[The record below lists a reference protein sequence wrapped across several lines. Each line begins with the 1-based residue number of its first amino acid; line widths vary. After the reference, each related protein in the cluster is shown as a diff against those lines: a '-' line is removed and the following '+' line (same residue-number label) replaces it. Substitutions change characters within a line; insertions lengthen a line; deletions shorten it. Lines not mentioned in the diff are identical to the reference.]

1 MRITRLY
8 LQNTHLQQGECITLP
23 SDASHYIAR
32 VLRAKIGDVLHIFN
46 GNSPHEYISEIMEIN
61 KKSVLVKINS
71 INKVENES
79 PLSIHIGQALV
90 KGDKLDTIIQKST
103 ELGVK
108 ALTPLI
114 TERCDYK
121 LTKERML
128 KKCQHWQ
135 KIAISAA
142 EQSGRV
148 FPMQI
153 NEPCTLQAWFEQKH
167 QHCLILDPY
176 SKICLP
182 SLKLQ
187 SPDQIS
193 ITIGPEG
200 GFTAQEIQIARNNNA
215 TAIQL
220 GPRVLRT
227 ETAPIAMT
235 AILQSLYGDF

>member
-1 MRITRLY
+1 MRMTRLY
-8 LQNTHLQQGECITLP
+8 LQDTPLKQDECITLP
-23 SDASHYIAR
+23 SEASHYIAR
-32 VLRAKIGDVLHIFN
+32 VLRAKLGDMLHLFDGKN
-46 GNSPHEYISEIMEIN
+46 PQEYIAEIIDIN
-61 KKSVLVKINS
+61 KKVVLVKINS
-71 INKVENES
+71 IHKVENES

-114 TERCDYK
+114 TEHCDYK

-153 NEPCTLQAWFEQKH
+153 NEPCTLQTWLDQKH
-167 QHCLILDPY
+167 QHCLILDPH
-176 SKICLP
+176 SKTCL
-182 SLKLQ
+182 KNIRLQ
-187 SPDQIS
+187 NPDQIS

-200 GFTAQEIQIARNNNA
+200 GFTTQEIQMVQDKNA
-215 TAIQL
+215 TTIQL
-220 GPRVLRT
+220 GSRILRT
-227 ETAPIAMT
+227 ETAPIAMA

>member
-1 MRITRLY
+1 MRITRIYLY
-8 LQNTHLQQGECITLP
+8 STVIQENEVITLP
-23 SDASHYIAR
+23 QETSHYISR
-32 VLRAKIGDVLHIFN
+32 VLRAKVGDILHLFD
-46 GNSPHEYISEIMEIN
+46 GKRPQEYVAEIIEIS
-61 KKSVLVKINS
+61 KKSVLAKIKS
-71 INKVENES
+71 VHKVNNES

-121 LTKERML
+121 LSKDRL
-128 KKCQHWQ
+128 DKKILHWQ

-153 NEPCTLQAWFEQKH
+153 NEPCTLQVWFDQKH

-176 SKICLP
+176 SKTCLQD
-182 SLKLQ
+182 LDLQ
-187 SPDQIS
+187 NPTQIS

-200 GFTAQEIQIARNNNA
+200 GFTAQEIKMIQHKNT

-220 GPRVLRT
+220 GPRILRT